1 MVDTKITTAIQDWL
15 NSPKKNIFEG
25 AELLVRI
32 NRNRMM
38 YQYILRKRDMG
49 KLTYELRKY
58 LKIRQDGLTRR
69 DVVILEQ
76 KVMPDIKES
85 LTSSAIQEEEGIA
98 EDDGEVKYH
107 GKRDDYD
114 ELPESIRNLY
124 EKNGT
129 IFHKMKEEYNTLL
142 QMEDAEP
149 CDRYE
154 HLKILDD
161 LDTKYRENWNTYD
174 SWNGEDAA
182 AKVEVTPKTV
192 SAARKYISDN
202 KKKLSELPEEK
213 KELLLQKMQER
224 ISFLVAAGE
233 TFDAEYQTELESYGL
248 LFS

>member
-1 MVDTKITTAIQDWL
+1 MVDAKLTTDIQNWL

-38 YQYILRKRDMG
+38 YQYILRKHDMG
-49 KLTYELRKY
+49 KLTYELRKH
-58 LKIRQDGLTRR
+58 LKIRQDGSTRR
-69 DVVILEQ
+69 DVVLLEQ
-76 KVMPDIKES
+76 KVMPEVQES
-85 LTSSAIQEEEGIA
+85 LASNAIQEDNETD
-98 EDDGEVKYH
+98 EDDKVKYH
-107 GKRDDYD
+107 GKREDHD
-114 ELPESIRNLY
+114 ELPDSVRNLY
-124 EKNGT
+124 GKNGT
-129 IFHKMKEEYNTLL
+129 IFCKMKELYNTLL

-154 HLKILDD
+154 HLKILAD
-161 LDTKYRENWNTYD
+161 LDTKYRENWNAYD
-174 SWNGEDAA
+174 SWKREDAA

-213 KELLLQKMQER
+213 KEMLLQKMQER

-233 TFDAEYQTELESYGL
+233 TFDADYQTELESYGL